1 MAIANLQEVHP
12 DDSRLMT
19 QTHMKIDKS
28 KEKKKKSKQYFAEQ
42 FVYHDGV
49 LWIDTFRTAFSGTFS
64 REI

>member
-42 FVYHDGV
+42 FVYHDFIMMG
-49 LWIDTFRTAFSGTFS
+49 SCG
-64 REI
+64 